1 LSRGEA
7 APAGYRLVAALSR
20 FLLRLFYERLD
31 VIGAEDVPASAP
43 LVVAANH
50 HNSLVDAMLLVA
62 VIPRRLRTLANAPLF
77 RNPLIGPFLRAM
89 GGLPVHRRQEG
100 GNDPKRNA
108 ALFAETTATLRA
120 GGSIMLFP
128 EGRTQPEP
136 RLLELRTG
144 AARMLLAAEAPGPL
158 PEPVVLLPVG
168 LVFRDPGRFREGR
181 ALVRF
186 GKPLDTADCVELARS
201 EPEAAARRLTDRL
214 GEAIRGL
221 IIEAGDRETLG
232 LLSFVEE
239 IWTAT
244 TGGAPADERERVTW
258 LQNTLR
264 IYRALGERYPEKVRS
279 IRDRLA
285 LFARELEVAGL
296 EPAQLSNPGSRA
308 SVAHMA
314 SRHAAALLLATPL
327 ALIGIVIHILPYQ
340 LTGALVKRILRDEE
354 EEATDKL
361 AVGFVFFPILW
372 LLEGVLVFR
381 FAGIRA
387 MVAFA
392 LGLFPLGFLALAW
405 RERLERAIREG
416 RAFLRER
423 RQPGLLRGF
432 RERRQSLVDE
442 LADLAKLVPEVS

>member
-1 LSRGEA
+1 MTRSEA
-7 APAGYRLVAALSR
+7 RPAGYRLVASLSR
-20 FLLRLFYERLD
+20 FLLELFYERIE
-31 VIGAEDVPASAP
+31 VVGAENIPPSAP

-62 VIPRRLRTLANAPLF
+62 VVPRRLRTLANAPLF
-77 RNPLIGPFLRAM
+77 RNPLIGPFLRVM
-89 GGLPVHRRQEG
+89 GGLPVHRRQEAG
-100 GNDPKRNA
+100 DDPKRNA

-158 PEPVVLLPVG
+158 KEPVVLLPVG
-168 LVFRDPGRFREGR
+168 LVFRDPGTFREGR
-181 ALVRF
+181 ALVQV
-186 GKPLDTADCVELARS
+186 GQPLDTADSVERARS
-201 EPEAAARRLTDRL
+201 EPEEAARRLTDRL
-214 GEAIRGL
+214 AESIRGL
-221 IIEAGDRETLG
+221 IVEAGDRETLG

-244 TGGAPADERERVTW
+244 RGEAPADERERVAW
-258 LQNTLR
+258 LQGVLR
-264 IYRALGERYPEKVRS
+264 TYRQLQERYPEKVRD

-285 LFARELEVAGL
+285 VFARELEVAGL
-296 EPAQLSNPGSRA
+296 EPAQLSRAGSRE
-308 SVAHMA
+308 SVAHLA
-314 SRHAAALLLATPL
+314 WRQGTTLLLATPL
-327 ALIGIVIHILPYQ
+327 ALIGIAIHILPYK
-340 LTGALVKRILRDEE
+340 LTDALVKRILRDDE

-372 LLEGVLVFR
+372 LVEGVLAFR
-381 FAGIRA
+381 FAGTWA
-387 MVAFA
+387 AAAFA

-416 RAFLRER
+416 KAFVRER
-423 RQPGLLRGF
+423 LEPDLLRRF
-432 RERRQSLVDE
+432 RERRQSLVDD
-442 LADLAKLVPEVS
+442 LADLAKLAGC